1 MRRSVVVA
9 TDAPIER
16 VNILD
21 VSEQEAKKIVLD
33 KIRKVIATR
42 RNDVENALIAT
53 GSPQAVRTLNADEF
67 NAAVMNRLSE
77 LGARGD
83 AFRNDI
89 TKLVVAYY
97 GHELNADGFF
107 VVGAYGRVGQD
118 GEDDENGGSG
128 ENVGEILQGSAAVLD
143 SVGGIIGLF
152 AGQNQQ
158 NAANND
164 LSGQAGT
171 QTPPPKKAPW
181 AAIIIGLVVV
191 GAVVGL
197 IIYFN
202 KKKKK

>member
-9 TDAPIER
+9 TDAPTER

-83 AFRNDI
+83 AFRNDM

-164 LSGQAGT
+164 LSGQT
-171 QTPPPKKAPW
+171 TVVVQEKKTPW